1 MSRKSQRSYLM
12 PKKDSTILQSYLYK
26 KEQVMRERAE
36 RLIRLTD
43 LNLGMS
49 REPSQKRIKQ
59 RLNGTQSD
67 LRRRKLLIGSQT
79 IANPTRSFKQSGMKR
94 KASQINKTTM

>member
-1 MSRKSQRSYLM
+1 
-12 PKKDSTILQSYLYK
+12 
-26 KEQVMRERAE
+26 MRERAE

-49 REPSQKRIKQ
+49 RDPSQKRIKQ

-79 IANPTRSFKQSGMKR
+79 IATPTRSFKKSGVKR
-94 KASQINKTTM
+94 KTSQINKTTM